1 MNISELMEIVRGSL
15 TEEDFIPV
23 QRLKDKEFVK
33 EMQKK
38 VALPTYEQVAEVAE
52 KLEEPIDRF
61 YINLK
66 TLFTPIVYFYNGFL
80 LEIHA
85 LDDDYL
91 RDFHVKESIKL
102 NVELLE
108 KTLQDHDYETYFIR
122 TDSKVRIMMFKRLFN
137 EIPDKDLFEVFL
149 MVYSYADY
157 GFSALDKKLF
167 SRINQCKTKKQ
178 QQLIELA
185 LKKKIDKNG
194 WVTVYRGVGTKST
207 PPEKAYS
214 WTTSINTASFFA
226 TRFSQTGDIY
236 KGKIHIKDVVAYI
249 DTRGEHEIL
258 ALPRNVKDIQRMD
271 MLPVHEIYED
281 FPELQNDFIREARD
295 IKEEYFLNPDSIH
308 GVLHAKRVLLLS
320 YIICLYER
328 LGNEDLKIVLTAAKY
343 HDIGRTHDEYDE
355 VHGIWSFEKMK
366 ELDLVD
372 ESWNE
377 EDIRILQY
385 IIDNHCVPDKKGLE
399 NLKNYGIQNK
409 ERAVYLY
416 KILKDADGL
425 DRVRLGDT
433 DLKYFR
439 LPVSKKLPLAAQ
451 QIIQCLT

>member
-108 KTLQDHDYETYFIR
+108 KILQDHDYETYFIR

-157 GFSALDKKLF
+157 EFSALDKNCF
-167 SRINQCKTKKQ
+167 P
-178 QQLIELA
+178 A
-185 LKKKIDKNG
+185 
-194 WVTVYRGVGTKST
+194 
-207 PPEKAYS
+207 
-214 WTTSINTASFFA
+214 SIN
-226 TRFSQTGDIY
+226 
-236 KGKIHIKDVVAYI
+236 
-249 DTRGEHEIL
+249 
-258 ALPRNVKDIQRMD
+258 VK
-271 MLPVHEIYED
+271 
-281 FPELQNDFIREARD
+281 
-295 IKEEYFLNPDSIH
+295 
-308 GVLHAKRVLLLS
+308 
-320 YIICLYER
+320 
-328 LGNEDLKIVLTAAKY
+328 
-343 HDIGRTHDEYDE
+343 
-355 VHGIWSFEKMK
+355 
-366 ELDLVD
+366 
-372 ESWNE
+372 
-377 EDIRILQY
+377 
-385 IIDNHCVPDKKGLE
+385 
-399 NLKNYGIQNK
+399 LKNNNNS
-409 ERAVYLY
+409 LN
-416 KILKDADGL
+416 
-425 DRVRLGDT
+425 
-433 DLKYFR
+433 
-439 LPVSKKLPLAAQ
+439 LP
-451 QIIQCLT
+451 